1 VTHYVIRGGVE
12 GKHRLEVLART
23 MWPSTSRLLER
34 SGLTQ
39 GMTCLDLGCGGGDV
53 TLELARWIGRDGEVT
68 GLDMDK
74 TKLDLAR
81 EAAAVQGLRNTYFRE
96 SDIGQWNETSQY
108 DLVYCRFQLTHLR
121 DPVALLR
128 RMWNAV
134 RLGGRVVIEDVD
146 FAGSFCHPACTAFD
160 RYVDL
165 YRRVVA
171 SRGGDADIGPRLY
184 GLVRDSGW
192 QNPNLDLVQPAF
204 AAGEG
209 KRVMLLTLVN
219 IAEAVLAEGLARD
232 SELQGLI
239 DEFTQFTEADD
250 TIVGLPQCSKC
261 GPLASRSRRRALLSY
276 AWPEGV

>member
-1 VTHYVIRGGVE
+1 
-12 GKHRLEVLART
+12 
-23 MWPSTSRLLER
+23 
-34 SGLTQ
+34 
-39 GMTCLDLGCGGGDV
+39 
-53 TLELARWIGRDGEVT
+53 
-68 GLDMDK
+68 MDK